1 MPYFVYR
8 ITPGPTELAK
18 TLELLRDFDQYK
30 EARNF
35 AREQRKA
42 LEPGTEVIIKLIF
55 AANPLEAEERLLEH
69 REAPI
74 LREWEK

>member
-8 ITPGPTELAK
+8 VTAGPTELAK
-18 TLELLRDFDQYK
+18 TLELQEEFAQYK
-30 EARNF
+30 DARNF

-42 LEPGTEVIIKLIF
+42 LGPDTDVTVKVIF
-55 AANPLEAEERLLEH
+55 AANALEAEERLMEH